1 MKTEKIKVLIVDD
14 SALMRLILEDMLS
27 SEEDIEIV
35 GKARNGLDAIEKVK
49 KLAPHVVTL
58 DIEMPVMDGITALR
72 GILEANPTVKVIMF
86 STLTKRGADATIKC
100 LELGAFDFV
109 HKPSQSDKD
118 EIQSVKTD
126 LITKIRSAFMSLC
139 SDKTLKLDQTYPK
152 KVSKVPDEKG
162 DYNLLLVASSTG
174 GPQALMKLLPQLPKN
189 FPAPIAI
196 VQHMPPG
203 FTKSFSSR
211 LDQLCNIHVVEGS
224 ENTPMTP
231 GVAILAPGGQHM
243 IIKETQGRMH
253 CHLANLPPSQWGE
266 TRSGRFVSKRFAVG
280 KRKTCNRNIDGYGK
294 GRSQRCVAPKRRKKL
309 LRDSRKPRD
318 GGYIRH
324 AQGRRRGGSRR
335 YIFTFGPNSP
345 KNNKPVPVVLEVLT
359 FEKTSRGPTERNS

>member
-253 CHLANLPPSQWGE
+253 CHLANLPPVNGVKPAADVLFQSVSLLENAKPVTVILTGMGKVGAKGALLLKEEKNSFVIAESPETAVIFGMPKAAGE
-266 TRSGRFVSKRFAVG
+266 VGAVD
-280 KRKTCNRNIDGYGK
+280 IFLPLD
-294 GRSQRCVAPKRRKKL
+294 QIAPK
-309 LRDSRKPRD
+309 
-318 GGYIRH
+318 I
-324 AQGRRRGGSRR
+324 
-335 YIFTFGPNSP
+335 
-345 KNNKPVPVVLEVLT
+345 
-359 FEKTSRGPTERNS
+359 TSLFQ

>member
-27 SEEDIEIV
+27 YEEDIEIV

-118 EIQSVKTD
+118 EIQTVKTD

-224 ENTPMTP
+224 ENTPMTGRTTHDNKGNP
-231 GVAILAPGGQHM
+231 REDALPFGQ
-243 IIKETQGRMH
+243 
-253 CHLANLPPSQWGE
+253 PSPSQWGE